1 MRSLGRWF
9 SLVVLVFATTAC
21 PAGQKSSVRVFG
33 NVRDPSGVAIP
44 GVELHVKPDCKCSD
58 CSIPDEC
65 KCCPPQVTVTT
76 NEAGQYEVRIP
87 PGNYS
92 FKARDTQIKV
102 TVEDRDKNVN
112 ITVNDPPQ

>member
-1 MRSLGRWF
+1 MVFTSCAGLCNYSVSGWAKELRPGLWECSRSIWSCHPRG
-9 SLVVLVFATTAC
+9 
-21 PAGQKSSVRVFG
+21 
-33 NVRDPSGVAIP
+33 
-44 GVELHVKPDCKCSD
+44 SD